1 MDIIN
6 TIIQAI
12 IQGVTEFLPVS
23 SSGHLSLFQHFTG
36 SGGEAGLLL
45 SVYLH
50 LGTLL
55 AVFIAFRE
63 TIWALIKELGALIKD
78 VFAGR
83 FKWSEMN
90 GERRMIF
97 MLIFSTAMLIPFYIF
112 KDFFTGISEDNS
124 ILVEGLCFL
133 YTSVILFLSDRF
145 SKGTK
150 TYKDI
155 TVRDSVT
162 VGVFQGV
169 ALLPGVSRSG
179 STISSGLLC
188 GFSRDTAVRYAF
200 ILGIPAILGGS
211 ATEAYA
217 AMQSEVS
224 INPVELVV
232 GFIVAMLV
240 GLAAIKMVSWLLKSD
255 KFKVFSIYTFVLGLL
270 VIAVGVYELITGNVL
285 CLN

>member
-1 MDIIN
+1 MDIIG

-63 TIWALIKELGALIKD
+63 TIWALIKECGFLIKD
-78 VFAGR
+78 IFKGK

-97 MLIFSTAMLIPFYIF
+97 MLIFSTAMLIPFFVF

-124 ILVEGLCFL
+124 ILVEGFCFL
-133 YTSVILFLSDRF
+133 YTSIILFLSDKF

-150 TYKDI
+150 GYRDI
-155 TVRDSVT
+155 TVKDSVT
-162 VGVFQGV
+162 VGIFQGV

-188 GFSRDTAVRYAF
+188 GFTRDTAVRYAF

-211 ATEAYA
+211 VTQAYD

-224 INPVELVV
+224 VNAVELIV
-232 GFIVAMLV
+232 GFVVAMLV

-255 KFKVFSIYTFVLGLL
+255 KFKVFSIYTFILGIL
-270 VIAVGVYELITGNVL
+270 VIGVGVYELATGNIV
-285 CLN
+285 CIK